1 VRKRLLVSLA
11 VAAVAAVS
19 IVPSATSD
27 TSGAQT
33 AQRQIMVRLG
43 DFVVPQGLQI
53 GCRYTR
59 FSDGKQLVCTHRNPN
74 KTIFVSMLNGRLVV
88 YDGDSQI
95 YTHGW

>member
-33 AQRQIMVRLG
+33 AQRQITVRLG
-43 DFVVPQGLQI
+43 DFVLPSGLQI
-53 GCRYTR
+53 FCQYKR
-59 FSDGKQLVCTHRNPN
+59 FSDGKQLVCTHRNQN
-74 KTIFVSMLNGRLVV
+74 KTIFVYLLNGRLEV